1 MPEAAPIVYVVDDDE
16 AVRDSLALLFESEG
30 LDARAFA
37 SADEVLDKLERE
49 RPGCIVADV
58 RMPGMSG
65 VELLET
71 LKAQHAAIPIIL
83 ITGHGDV
90 PMAVAALKAGA
101 ADFFEKPFD
110 EALLVSSVRAAL
122 DRTHEERRRVVEDEE
137 LRARLASLTAREREV
152 MDLIVDGCS
161 TREIAETLG
170 VSARAVESHRGS
182 VMDTMQARSAVELAR
197 IAARHRRPD
206 KRAPQRR
213 RPPFVQG
220 G

>member
-152 MDLIVDGCS
+152 MDLIVAGHS
-161 TREIAETLG
+161 NKMVA
-170 VSARAVESHRGS
+170 ARLAISPRTVEVYRAR
-182 VMDTMQARSAVELAR
+182 VMEKMQARSLADVVR
-197 IAARHRRPD
+197 MAIRLDGAD
-206 KRAPQRR
+206 T
-213 RPPFVQG
+213 
-220 G
+220 